1 MNPMSCH
8 YFCLCI
14 FMNLT
19 IHIRKNWFIF
29 FWNEMKCRQSLF
41 LSHSFIIEFYCIKL
55 YILSI
60 HSWWWSFLLMFPTW
74 NRTLIDQDSA
84 DHGKDTYH
92 IIFFSGFLLSNVHA
106 MIMWLH
112 DDQDDGG
119 GGLNDKFFP
128 LHWLFSQHTETVF
141 WYWRKIILFYQPP
154 MEENIFYS
162 ILPTGGNRNFFLFCF
177 LFLFIISHLYSLF
190 LYMCA
195 TIVILV
201 VCEVVVMPK
210 WISKHTG
217 FL

>member
-92 IIFFSGFLLSNVHA
+92 IIFFWFFYCPMFMRWLCGFM
-106 MIMWLH
+106 MIRMMVAVDWMT
-112 DDQDDGG
+112 
-119 GGLNDKFFP
+119 N
-128 LHWLFSQHTETVF
+128 S
-141 WYWRKIILFYQPP
+141 
-154 MEENIFYS
+154 
-162 ILPTGGNRNFFLFCF
+162 FLFTGCSTNTLKQYFDTGEKLFFSTSRIWKRISSFRYFRPVVIEISFCF
-177 LFLFIISHLYSLF
+177 VSYFYLLYPICTLSLSLF
-190 LYMCA
+190 VHVYNNSDSCCLWSCCCA
-195 TIVILV
+195 
-201 VCEVVVMPK
+201 EMN
-210 WISKHTG
+210 
-217 FL
+217 F